1 MRARL
6 CAGLRL
12 HLNAFRLLHLYF
24 LGLSRQLSLQGL
36 KRLLH
41 CQLLSGE
48 VGLHLLLAHD
58 LLLDLRVGDEEGLL
72 VFRGRRLDDA
82 VVVAEFLEG
91 SLLSLFRPH
100 VGEQQIKII
109 DRSQK
114 LVLILGRL
122 HRLLLAS
129 VAWFGD
135 IEHTFDELLSTL
147 DAGVDLVLLDD
158 LCMLVKVAAVHFCD
172 LALQLVLLLA
182 EKIVAC
188 DNILLDEI
196 VHVPQ
201 LLVVPRANRNIVR
214 LTSALTGLA
223 DRAWRPCVILTV
235 QLGKR
240 GGVEH
245 PRRHARLGRPCPDAL
260 KCLRLRDHRL
270 GADKALL
277 LVLGGEDAS
286 LTSRAAAARVF
297 FLDGGET
304 SCLIPRLLLL
314 LFLAKDGA
322 VLRL

>member
-12 HLNAFRLLHLYF
+12 HLNAFGLLHLHF
-24 LGLSRQLSLQGL
+24 LGLSLQLALQGL

-41 CQLLSGE
+41 RQLLSGE
-48 VGLHLLLAHD
+48 VGLHLLLAPD

-72 VFRGRRLDDA
+72 VFRGRRLDNA
-82 VVVAEFLEG
+82 VAVAEFLEG
-91 SLLSLFRPH
+91 SLLSLLRPH
-100 VGEQQIKII
+100 VGKQQIKVT

-114 LVLILGRL
+114 LVLILSRL
-122 HRLLLAS
+122 HRLLLAG

-135 IEHTFDELLSTL
+135 IEHTFDELLGVL
-147 DAGVDLVLLDD
+147 DARIDLVLLDD
-158 LCMLVKVAAVHFCD
+158 LCVLVKVAAVHFCN
-172 LALQLVLLLA
+172 LALQLILLLA

-188 DNILLDEI
+188 DDILLDEI

-201 LLVVPRANRNIVR
+201 LLVVPRANRNIVG
-214 LTSALTGLA
+214 LASALTGLA
-223 DRAWRPCVILTV
+223 DRPRWPCLILTV

-245 PRRHARLGRPCPDAL
+245 SRRHARLGRPRPDAL

-270 GADKALL
+270 GAGEAPL
-277 LVLGGEDAS
+277 LVLGGEDAP

-297 FLDGGET
+297 FLDGGEA

-314 LFLAKDGA
+314 LFLAQDGA
-322 VLRL
+322 MLRL